1 MLSGVESCGEW
12 GGIIQCEL
20 LSAKKPLFF
29 KDVLKI
35 IYNIK
40 IRFSILNFR
49 CFLLNLRMFLPQG
62 CIPLFCVLL
71 SLN

>member
-40 IRFSILNFR
+40 IGFSILNFR
-49 CFLLNLRMFLPQG
+49 
-62 CIPLFCVLL
+62 
-71 SLN
+71 